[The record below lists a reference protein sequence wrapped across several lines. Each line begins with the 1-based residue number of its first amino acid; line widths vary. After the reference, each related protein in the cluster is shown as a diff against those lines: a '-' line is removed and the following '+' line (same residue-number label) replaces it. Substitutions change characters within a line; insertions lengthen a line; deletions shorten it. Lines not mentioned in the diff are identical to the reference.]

1 MATNDSASPGKS
13 REAEPDPLINTVLG
27 ERYRVERRLSQGGM
41 GVVYRARHVVLDS
54 ALAVKVLLKPQSAED
69 QRRFLQEAKLAS
81 LIQHPNTVQII
92 DFGVLPSGQSY
103 LVMELL
109 RGRTLASELRPGPLD
124 PLRVCRIGKQ
134 IAHGL
139 QTVHDQGIVHRDMKP
154 DKVPIERKQQRI
166 VPRRGEV
173 LANHGLRCGTVSNQF
188 RGSPIEQYQGNSLGP
203 AVETAETSV
212 LTLAPNARPPRRG
225 IVEPCRFW
233 TSDFFVQSQQQLAI
247 L

>member
-124 PLRVCRIGKQ
+124 ALRVCRIGKQ

-139 QTVHDQGIVHRDMKP
+139 QTVHDQGIVHRGQWMSSIF
-154 DKVPIERKQQRI
+154 VEKQ
-166 VPRRGEV
+166 V
-173 LANHGLRCGTVSNQF
+173 LAWGGGKRAGKRSVRPGCHWNGWRLSAPGSQRNKGTQARF
-188 RGSPIEQYQGNSLGP
+188 AGP
-203 AVETAETSV
+203 LV
-212 LTLAPNARPPRRG
+212 G
-225 IVEPCRFW
+225 
-233 TSDFFVQSQQQLAI
+233 
-247 L
+247 